1 MHSLYEKFILEYFRY
16 HHPEYKANPDTI
28 PWNIDD
34 GMIDFL
40 PGMVTDITLKSAGK
54 VLIID
59 AKYYGHTMQTQ
70 NDVNSIHS
78 GNLYQIF
85 AYVKN
90 LDRNQTGNV
99 AGMLLYA
106 KTQEQITPNN
116 KYSMDGNTIW
126 VRTLDL
132 NLPFPQIAEQ
142 LEKIAG
148 DYLEAENLIELVSEQ
163 TEDAKESSN
172 TAFSYHMRAVL
183 LTWNIRIR
191 GIKDDLWNDIL
202 PDMLV
207 FFDLFIW
214 RLGT

>member
-1 MHSLYEKFILEYFRY
+1 
-16 HHPEYKANPDTI
+16 
-28 PWNIDD
+28 
-34 GMIDFL
+34 
-40 PGMVTDITLKSAGK
+40 
-54 VLIID
+54 
-59 AKYYGHTMQTQ
+59 
-70 NDVNSIHS
+70 
-78 GNLYQIF
+78 
-85 AYVKN
+85 
-90 LDRNQTGNV
+90 
-99 AGMLLYA
+99 
-106 KTQEQITPNN
+106 
-116 KYSMDGNTIW
+116 MDGNTIW
-126 VRTLDL
+126 VQTLDL

-148 DYLEAENLIELVSEQ
+148 DYFGSGKFDRTGIGTDRE
-163 TEDAKESSN
+163 AKESSN